1 MEEGDVFKDFVED
14 EGDIEWEGDLEWAT
28 PTDRRHTQRQ

>member
-28 PTDRRHTQRQ
+28 PTDRRQTQRQ